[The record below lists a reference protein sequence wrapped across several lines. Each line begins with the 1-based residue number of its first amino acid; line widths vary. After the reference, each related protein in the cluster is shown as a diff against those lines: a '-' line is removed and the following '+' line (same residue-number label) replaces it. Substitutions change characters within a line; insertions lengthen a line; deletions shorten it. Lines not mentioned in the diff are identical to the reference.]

1 MKTITLKYTFLTAA
15 ALIFVACST
24 KKNTFVSR
32 NYHALTTKDNVLYN
46 GNLAIEKGILELKS
60 QYNDNF
66 WAILPV
72 ERMQVSQ
79 EQMAQGQAKNQNF
92 EIAETKAV
100 KAIQKHSM
108 NIGGSEKN
116 PQMDEAHLLLGKTR
130 YYDQRF
136 VPALEAFNY
145 VLYKYPT
152 SSKIQEVKI
161 WREKTNMRMDND
173 AAAVIN
179 LKKLLSEIKFKDQI
193 FADANAALAQA
204 YLNLDENKNAL
215 AKLKIATE
223 FTKSKEEI
231 ARYLFIEAQI
241 YERLGHK
248 DSAYA
253 KFQEVIDMKRKAARQ
268 YVIQAHAHQA
278 GQFDFKKGDT
288 IAFLEKFNNLLKD
301 RENRPFSDV
310 LNTS

>member
-1 MKTITLKYTFLTAA
+1 
-15 ALIFVACST
+15 
-24 KKNTFVSR
+24 
-32 NYHALTTKDNVLYN
+32 VLYN
-46 GNLAIEKGILELKS
+46 GNLALEKGIIDLKS

-72 ERMQVSQ
+72 ERMQISQ
-79 EQMAQGQAKNQNF
+79 EQMIAGQTKNQNF
-92 EIAETKAV
+92 EKAETKAV

-108 NIGGSEKN
+108 NVDGSEKN
-116 PQMDEAHLLLGKTR
+116 PQIDEAHLLLGKTR

-152 SSKIQEVKI
+152 SSRIQEVKI

-173 AAAVIN
+173 ATAVVN
-179 LKKLLSEIKFKDQI
+179 LKKLLGEIKFKDQI
-193 FADANAALAQA
+193 YADANATLAQA
-204 YLNLDENKNAL
+204 YINLDEDKNAL
-215 AKLKIATE
+215 ARLKIATE
-223 FTKSKEEI
+223 FTKSKEEK
-231 ARYLFIEAQI
+231 ARYRFIEAQI

-253 KFQEVIDMKRKAARQ
+253 KFQEVIDMKRKSARQ

-278 GQFDFKKGDT
+278 AQFDFTTVVTSVSTTSMTFQVRG
-288 IAFLEKFNNLLKD
+288 
-301 RENRPFSDV
+301 PFASV
-310 LNTS
+310 GTHTFICFAAYA

>member
-1 MKTITLKYTFLTAA
+1 MKTNTLKYTFLCVTV
-15 ALIFVACST
+15 LIFVACST

-32 NYHALTTKDNVLYN
+32 NYHALTTRDNVLYN

-66 WAILPV
+66 WEILPV

-79 EQMAQGQAKNQNF
+79 EQMTPGQAKNQNF
-92 EIAETKAV
+92 EVAETKAV

-179 LKKLLSEIKFKDQI
+179 LKKLLGEIKFKDQI
-193 FADANAALAQA
+193 
-204 YLNLDENKNAL
+204 
-215 AKLKIATE
+215 IA
-223 FTKSKEEI
+223 
-231 ARYLFIEAQI
+231 
-241 YERLGHK
+241 
-248 DSAYA
+248 
-253 KFQEVIDMKRKAARQ
+253 V
-268 YVIQAHAHQA
+268 
-278 GQFDFKKGDT
+278 
-288 IAFLEKFNNLLKD
+288 
-301 RENRPFSDV
+301 
-310 LNTS
+310 